1 MYILELTNV
10 SMHGLAAAA
19 FALLYALGG
28 SVMALLGA
36 LHPLWRWNMIAMAGL
51 ALMTLVEVYIVI
63 PESPTWLARKGK
75 NKELERAMR
84 QIMGDTE
91 YIQELR
97 KMKFAYKKKMEQA
110 NSGRKVGKTW
120 SAPLSTILCDFLRQ
134 KKKLPKPPFSFLFL
148 VILYICIGWSGLT
161 YVTLNGPKLFE
172 VSPYPSLK
180 VTFHKNSFCRHKL
193 KIWALANI
201 T

>member
-10 SMHGLAAAA
+10 CMHGLAAAA
-19 FALLYALGG
+19 FALMYALGG
-28 SVMALLGA
+28 SAMALLGA
-36 LHPLWRWNMIAMAGL
+36 LHPFWRWNMIAMAGVALVTML
-51 ALMTLVEVYIVI
+51 AIAIII

-75 NKELERAMR
+75 NLELEVAMR
-84 QIMGDTE
+84 KIMGDTE

-110 NSGRKVGKTW
+110 NSERQVGKTW
-120 SAPLSTILCDFLRQ
+120 SAPLGTILADVLKQ
-134 KKKLPKPPFSFLFL
+134 KRKIPKPPFSVVFL

-172 VSPYPSLK
+172 VGHRSILK
-180 VTFHKNSFCRHKL
+180 ATFITPLHYRLKH
-193 KIWALANI
+193 KIWALTNI

>member
-19 FALLYALGG
+19 FALMYALGG
-28 SVMALLGA
+28 SAMALLGA
-36 LHPLWRWNMIAMAGL
+36 LHPLWRWNMVALAGL
-51 ALMTLVEVYIVI
+51 ALATLLGIAIII

-75 NKELERAMR
+75 NKELEEAMR
-84 QIMGDTE
+84 KIMGDTE

-110 NSGRKVGKTW
+110 NNERQVGKTW
-120 SAPLSTILCDFLRQ
+120 SVPIGTILSDVLKR

-172 VSPYPSLK
+172 VNYMVL
-180 VTFHKNSFCRHKL
+180 L
-193 KIWALANI
+193 
-201 T
+201 

>member
-10 SMHGLAAAA
+10 CMHGLAAAA
-19 FALLYALGG
+19 FALMYALGG
-28 SVMALLGA
+28 SAMALLGA
-36 LHPLWRWNMIAMAGL
+36 LHPLWRWNMIAMAGVALLTML
-51 ALMTLVEVYIVI
+51 AIAITI

-75 NKELERAMR
+75 NLELEVAMR
-84 QIMGDTE
+84 KIMGDTE

-110 NSGRKVGKTW
+110 NSERQVGKTW
-120 SAPLSTILCDFLRQ
+120 SAPLGTILADVLKQ
-134 KKKLPKPPFSFLFL
+134 KRKIPKPPFSVVFL

-172 VSPYPSLK
+172 VGHRSILK
-180 VTFHKNSFCRHKL
+180 ATFITPLHYRLKH
-193 KIWALANI
+193 KIWALTNI

>member
-10 SMHGLAAAA
+10 RMHGLAAAA
-19 FALLYALGG
+19 FALMYALGG
-28 SVMALLGA
+28 SAMALLGA
-36 LHPLWRWNMIAMAGL
+36 LHPLWRWNMIAMAGISL
-51 ALMTLVEVYIVI
+51 VTLVAIATII

-75 NKELERAMR
+75 NSELEVAMR
-84 QIMGDTE
+84 KIMGDAE

-110 NSGRKVGKTW
+110 NNERQLGKTW
-120 SAPLSTILCDFLRQ
+120 SAPLGTILADVLKR
-134 KKKLPKPPFSFLFL
+134 KKKLPKPPFSFVFL

-172 VSPYPSLK
+172 VSHTSILKATLIRSL
-180 VTFHKNSFCRHKL
+180 CYRL
-193 KIWALANI
+193 RQKIWALTNI
-201 T
+201 G